1 MLIERLMAIARKVP
15 HSRMLLDV
23 GTDHGFLPVFLVE
36 QGIAERAIA
45 SDISEPSLNK
55 ARAYIAQRGL
65 GDRIE
70 TRVGNGLSVVKPGEV
85 DTVLIAGMGGLLIRD
100 ILEQGREVALK
111 AQTFVLQPMT
121 AQDLLRKWLIGNHF
135 RIVDEVLAKEGERI
149 YEVIVAKHGDQEAPE
164 EIYYEIGRKLIE
176 NQDPLLE
183 EFVLKK
189 IAKAREI
196 LNKLRGQNTENAQ
209 RSYEEFYKKL
219 LKYEEVYK
227 WDVRFKKS

>member
-1 MLIERLMAIARKVP
+1 MLSERLMAIARKVP

>member
-1 MLIERLMAIARKVP
+1 MAIARKVP